1 MEENSKKEWDLI
13 AEHFVQLYSQYD
25 NLEAHET
32 QIQQGNCVLVVDQI
46 TVWSS
51 VGGCDW
57 LRDHILVTSDSPY
70 RVAGKCLLLAMISV
84 SATLYQKLKYKKY
97 VTWRLTDAVGM
108 SKI

>member
-1 MEENSKKEWDLI
+1 ML
-13 AEHFVQLYSQYD
+13 
-25 NLEAHET
+25 
-32 QIQQGNCVLVVDQI
+32 VLDQI
-46 TVWSS
+46 SARSS
-51 VGGCDW
+51 RGGCDR
-57 LRDHILVTSDSPY
+57 LHDYVMVTSDLPY